1 VRAVVLVGGF
11 GTRLRPLTLDT
22 PKQMLPVVDRP
33 MIERVVAKL
42 GDVGVTDAI
51 LSLGYR
57 PDAFFDAY
65 PDDTLAGVKL
75 HYAVEP
81 EPLDTAGAIRFAAIE
96 AGIDSRF
103 IVVNGDVLTDLD
115 VSALWAAHADRGAEG
130 TIALT
135 PVDDPSRYG
144 VVPLGDDGRV
154 EAFIEKPPPGEAP
167 SNWINAGTYVLEP
180 SVVERIPAGR
190 RVSIEREIFPAMVTD
205 AALYGLQS
213 DAYWV
218 DAGTPEA
225 YLRSQLDLVD
235 GTRGSERA
243 VSESAEVSVEATVDQ
258 SIVMAGAS
266 VAAGAAVRG
275 SVLLPG
281 SVVEAGA
288 VVTGSIVGPGS
299 VIGRGATLSGLT
311 VTGRGAVVDAGA
323 TLAGARVPESAD

>member
-1 VRAVVLVGGF
+1 MRAIVLVGGF

-33 MIERVVAKL
+33 MIERVVSKL
-42 GDVGVTDAI
+42 GSAGVTTAI

-57 PDAFFDAY
+57 PDAFLDAY
-65 PDDTLAGVKL
+65 PDDTLAGVSL

-115 VSALWAAHADRGAEG
+115 IGGLWALHAERGAEG
-130 TIALT
+130 TVALT
-135 PVDDPSRYG
+135 RVDDPSRYG
-144 VVPLGDDGRV
+144 VVPLDADGRV

-180 SVVERIPAGR
+180 SVIDRIPTGR
-190 RVSIEREIFPAMVTD
+190 RVSIEREVFPEMVTD
-205 AALYGLQS
+205 SALFGLQS

-218 DAGTPEA
+218 DAGTPDA
-225 YLRSQLDLVD
+225 YLRCQLDLVD
-235 GTRGSERA
+235 GTRANETA
-243 VSESAEVSVEATVDQ
+243 VSLTAQVAADAVVEH
-258 SIVMAGAS
+258 SIIM
-266 VAAGAAVRG
+266 AGAAVAGGAVVRD

-281 SVVEAGA
+281 AVVEPGA
-288 VVTGSIVGPGS
+288 TVDGSIVGPGS

-311 VTGRGAVVDAGA
+311 VIGHGITIDPGA
-323 TLAGARVPESAD
+323 TLVDARLPAPDG